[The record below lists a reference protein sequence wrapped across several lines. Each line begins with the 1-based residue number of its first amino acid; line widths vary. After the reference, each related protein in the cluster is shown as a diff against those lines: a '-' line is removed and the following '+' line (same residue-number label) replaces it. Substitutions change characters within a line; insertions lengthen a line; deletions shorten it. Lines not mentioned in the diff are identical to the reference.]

1 MSLSRPFVRNGNPT
15 VSTTGG
21 LDRREVFSIVI
32 PVYNNEGSL
41 GELLGQ
47 LTALRERLASE
58 IELVFVDDGS
68 VDASP
73 TILADLLQTWP
84 GMASLVRHSRN
95 FGSFAAIRTGL
106 SHINGSYV
114 AVMAADL
121 QEPIS
126 LIEEFHRE
134 LVDARRPL
142 VVGVRHGRNDPAS
155 SAFSSRLFWKLY
167 RRFVQPDMPAGGVD
181 VFGCSHDVVDQL
193 LSLRESNTSLVGQLI
208 WLGFPRS
215 EIPYDR
221 QARHS
226 GVSGWTLRK
235 KLRYMADSVFSF
247 TDLPIRLVV
256 ATGLF
261 GVVTSLAVG
270 IAVLVARFTTDL
282 QTPGYTPIVL
292 TITFTGALILL
303 ALGVIGSYVWRT
315 YENTKGRP
323 RSVIRDVRRFG
334 QGSNR

>member
-1 MSLSRPFVRNGNPT
+1 MSGDPT
-15 VSTTGG
+15 VTAVGT
-21 LDRREVFSIVI
+21 LPQHETFSIVI

-41 GELLGQ
+41 GELISQ
-47 LTALRERLASE
+47 LKTLRERLASE
-58 IELVFVDDGS
+58 IELIFVDDSS
-68 VDASP
+68 VDGSP
-73 TILADLLQTWP
+73 AILADLLQAWP
-84 GMASLVRHSRN
+84 GPASLIRHSRN

-106 SHINGSYV
+106 SHATGSHV

-121 QEPIS
+121 QEPTS
-126 LIEEFHRE
+126 LIEDFHAH
-134 LVDARRPL
+134 LVDRHRPV
-142 VVGVRHGRNDPAS
+142 VVGVRHTRNDPTL

-167 RRFVQPDMPAGGVD
+167 RRFVQPEMPAGGVD
-181 VFGCSHDVVDQL
+181 VFGCSRDVVDQL

-215 EIPYDR
+215 EISYDR

-235 KLRYMADSVFSF
+235 KIRYMADSVFSF

-256 ATGLF
+256 TTGFL
-261 GVVTSLAVG
+261 GVLTSVAVG
-270 IAVLVARFTTDL
+270 IVVVIARFTTDL

-292 TITFTGALILL
+292 TITLTSALILL
-303 ALGVIGSYVWRT
+303 ALGVTGSYIWRT

-323 RSVIRDVRRFG
+323 RSVIRDVQKLG
-334 QGSNR
+334 QGDDR

>member
-1 MSLSRPFVRNGNPT
+1 MPFALNGDPT
-15 VSTTGG
+15 VTTTDM
-21 LDRREVFSIVI
+21 LERRGIFSIVI

-41 GELLGQ
+41 GELLTQ

-68 VDASP
+68 VDASA
-73 TILADLLQTWP
+73 TILDDLLRTWP
-84 GMASLVRHSRN
+84 GPASLIRHSRN
-95 FGSFAAIRTGL
+95 FGSFAAIRTGI
-106 SHINGSYV
+106 SHATGSHV

-121 QEPIS
+121 QEPVS
-126 LIEEFHRE
+126 LIEDFHRD
-134 LVDARRPL
+134 LVEQRRPL
-142 VVGVRHGRNDPAS
+142 VVGVRQARNDPAA
-155 SAFSSRLFWKLY
+155 SALTSRLFWKLY
-167 RRFVQPDMPAGGVD
+167 RRFVQPDMPVGGVD
-181 VFGCSHDVVDQL
+181 VFGCSRDVVDQL

-235 KLRYMADSVFSF
+235 KIRYMADSVFSF

-315 YENTKGRP
+315 YENTKSRP
-323 RSVIRDVRRFG
+323 RSVIRDVRNFG
-334 QGSNR
+334 QGSSR

>member
-1 MSLSRPFVRNGNPT
+1 MAISDAFA
-15 VSTTGG
+15 
-21 LDRREVFSIVI
+21 RRKIFSIVI

-41 GELLGQ
+41 SELVAQ
-47 LTALRERLASE
+47 LTELRERLSSE

-68 VDASP
+68 VDSSP
-73 TILADLLQTWP
+73 MILADLLRTWP
-84 GMASLVRHSRN
+84 GQASLIRHSRN
-95 FGSFAAIRTGL
+95 FGSFSAIRTGL
-106 SHINGSYV
+106 SLATGSHL

-121 QEPIS
+121 QEPVS
-126 LIEEFHRE
+126 LIEDFHHV
-134 LVDARRPL
+134 LVEEHRPL
-142 VVGVRHGRNDPAS
+142 VVGVRHSRNDPVS
-155 SAFSSRLFWKLY
+155 SAFSSRLFWRMY
-167 RRFVQPDMPAGGVD
+167 RRFVQPDMPVGGVD
-181 VFGCSHDVVDQL
+181 VFGCSRDVVDQL

-221 QARHS
+221 RARHS

-235 KLRYMADSVFSF
+235 KFRYVADSVFSF

-270 IAVLVARFTTDL
+270 VAVLVARFTTDL

-303 ALGVIGSYVWRT
+303 ALGVTGSYVWRT
-315 YENTKGRP
+315 YENTKSRP
-323 RSVIRDVRRFG
+323 RSVIRDVERFG
-334 QGSNR
+334 HGGAR